1 VLLPP
6 LAEVSG
12 ETAPAAAAAAAATA
26 AAGEDG
32 QEIAARVARRAS
44 SGPVAAGRG
53 ARLRVLPLT
62 TAVSRLRWRER
73 LLEASGQHFVD
84 QGERHSSVGCPG
96 AVNSPPAGVGGQNLR
111 GGRPMLG
118 CEEVTGRDDLAQ
130 REGTEPALN
139 EAVKPAQVQKQLGGR
154 VRDQLVGAVRQ
165 VSTAGIVD
173 VAEERGDDEHL
184 PLPANR
190 QDPFQVG
197 DGRRQGNLV
206 SDDDFT
212 NHVVLVVG

>member
-1 VLLPP
+1 MLVVARVVASVAHP

-32 QEIAARVARRAS
+32 QEIAARVAGRAS
-44 SGPVAAGRG
+44 SGPVASGRG
-53 ARLRVLPLT
+53 ARLRALPLT

-96 AVNSPPAGVGGQNLR
+96 AVNGPPAGVGGQNLR

-130 REGTEPALN
+130 REGTEPAFN
-139 EAVKPAQVQKQLGGR
+139 E
-154 VRDQLVGAVRQ
+154 
-165 VSTAGIVD
+165 
-173 VAEERGDDEHL
+173 EEEEVYFNSL
-184 PLPANR
+184 KWL
-190 QDPFQVG
+190 DPG
-197 DGRRQGNLV
+197 TRHRLECLCP
-206 SDDDFT
+206 T
-212 NHVVLVVG
+212 L